1 MTELTHMHCE
11 ACEGGVAPM
20 AQEEAREMQKQVPEW
35 TLAEDA
41 KSIDRAYTFKDFVE
55 AFAFLTKVAALAES
69 EGHHP
74 NIWNS
79 WNKVKLELSTHSISG
94 LSKNDFIL
102 ATKIDQL

>member
-20 AQEEAREMQKQVPEW
+20 TQEEAQEMQKQVPEW
-35 TLAEDA
+35 TLAEDV
-41 KSIDRAYTFKDFVE
+41 KSIGRAYTFKDFAE
-55 AFAFLTKVAALAES
+55 AFAFLTKVAALAET

-79 WNKVKLELSTHSISG
+79 WNKVKLELSTHSIGG

-102 ATKIDQL
+102 AAKIDQL